1 MRPDK
6 TTKRIGEDREVQGEE
21 LSPVTFHQELRRGGT
36 SKGESNKAI
45 KLERKLRECGVLRA
59 K

>member
-36 SKGESNKAI
+36 SKGESNKA
-45 KLERKLRECGVLRA
+45 REKTKRVWCPEG
-59 K
+59 